1 MTWVMD
7 TKNSLKQKDAHK
19 KMAKT
24 IML

>member
-19 KMAKT
+19 MAKT
-24 IML
+24 LML